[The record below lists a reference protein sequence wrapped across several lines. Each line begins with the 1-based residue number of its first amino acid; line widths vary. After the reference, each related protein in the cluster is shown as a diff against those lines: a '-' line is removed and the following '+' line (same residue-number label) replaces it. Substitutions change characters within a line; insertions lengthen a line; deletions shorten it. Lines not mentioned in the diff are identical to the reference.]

1 MVATPGT
8 SSLPRASK
16 RKKKEKEEAESEG
29 ATATADAT
37 RAEIDSSGG
46 VAPAAKDSA
55 AGSPGKEM

>member
-16 RKKKEKEEAESEG
+16 RKKKEEEAESEG